1 MTEIINNISEI
12 SQKYDAIVFDQWGVL
27 HDGKL
32 AYEGVIA
39 CLEDLKK
46 SNTRLAVLSNS
57 GKRSEPNE
65 KRILEMGFSNLLFE
79 FIMTSGEALWRDIAY
94 KIIKEKS

>member
-39 CLEDLKK
+39 CLE
-46 SNTRLAVLSNS
+46 
-57 GKRSEPNE
+57 E
-65 KRILEMGFSNLLFE
+65 
-79 FIMTSGEALWRDIAY
+79 
-94 KIIKEKS
+94 